1 MQMLRAENYIELD
14 AVRKWTQT
22 WDENQYIEYF
32 ESQISDRQKRLKV
45 RSSMEENIVK
55 IKKLCRDMG
64 TDLTFHAY
72 LQLLNRIVFNC
83 YFKKGNSAL
92 QIANFYEEIILPAD
106 QETRLKMFAYDSG
119 KREVGTLDVT
129 VNGQTIGQ
137 LGEQSDMFHL
147 VYDACFLTEDEL
159 FDEGQAVL
167 TEKPNHPS
175 FSVTSVDDDYLTL
188 KIWKPETL
196 QVPVNQFIDQFLYH
210 CTTRLNLNFKRT
222 LFDLPFDKKGKALQ
236 LNLEIEPKPLDG
248 LPLLYFNSAAHNL
261 APRIRYLAYYN
272 AIAHFHRRATHLV
285 IRQKMQN
292 MFATGSSMAAQDL
305 KKMSRSINT
314 LKETFSEKESLEL
327 VLRGALNLDNIVTW
341 LAADP
346 LRKDWFSLHPERYR
360 EIPVLNITSEKELL
374 RTLVERI
381 YALKCSIED
390 ARDEYDNFIWVS
402 SLDDALLRKEMP
414 LIRFL
419 AAQVVE
425 RWSLGVL
432 AEEEARLLP
441 EAP

>member
-1 MQMLRAENYIELD
+1 MLRAENHIELE

-22 WDENQYIEYF
+22 WDESQYIEYF

-55 IKKLCRDMG
+55 IKKLCRDLG
-64 TDLTFHAY
+64 EELTFYSY
-72 LQLLNRIVFNC
+72 LQFLNRIIFNC

-106 QETRLKMFAYDSG
+106 QETRMKLFAYDAG
-119 KREVGTLDVT
+119 KREVGSLDVT
-129 VNGQTIGQ
+129 VDGVTVGQ

-159 FDEGQAVL
+159 FDEGNAVL

-188 KIWKPETL
+188 KIWNPEAL
-196 QVPVNQFIDQFLYH
+196 KAPIHQFVDQFLYN

-222 LFDLPFDKKGKALQ
+222 LFDLPFEKKGKPLQ
-236 LNLEIEPKPLDG
+236 VNLRVEPKPLDG

-261 APRIRYLAYYN
+261 SPRIRYLAYYN
-272 AIAHFHRRATHLV
+272 AIAHFHKRATHLV

-292 MFATGSSMAAQDL
+292 MFATGQSMAAQDL

-314 LKETFSEKESLEL
+314 LKETFSEKEALEL
-327 VLRGALNLDNIVTW
+327 VLRRALNLEKMVHW
-341 LAADP
+341 LEENP
-346 LRKDWFSLHPERYR
+346 QRKEWFFQHPERYR
-360 EIPVLNITSEKELL
+360 ELPLLNVTSEKELL
-374 RTLVERI
+374 RSLVERI

-390 ARDEYDNFIWVS
+390 ARDEHDNFIWVAK
-402 SLDDALLRKEMP
+402 LDDTLLRKEMP

-419 AAQVVE
+419 ASHAIE
-425 RWSLGVL
+425 CWSLGVL
-432 AEEEARLLP
+432 AEEELKLLP
-441 EAP
+441 ENPAV